1 MANLVR
7 TSRLLALG
15 AGLTLASACGEP
27 AGPSTDDYE
36 LPTPDTSLDP
46 DRLTVGDY
54 IATPC
59 DLNPGAG
66 MPPNDF
72 ADLRERH
79 EWALVDVFF
88 GRESAE
94 GPWDAPTS
102 GDIELVQSH
111 GGRVLHSFHVP
122 GVRARMILSRIPDLV
137 ADGYWITVRDVPDA
151 TRYDVPLS
159 VGFTGS
165 LGDDDVDLF
174 RSLGGRVD
182 YIWHFIDAIAG
193 VLPNRS
199 IATLRRRRDVRY
211 IEVQSVACLA
221 WSVR

>member
-15 AGLTLASACGEP
+15 LGLTLAPACDGP
-27 AGPSTDDYE
+27 AGPSTDDFE

-46 DRLTVGDY
+46 NRLTVGHY

-66 MPPNDF
+66 MPPNGF

-79 EWALVDVFF
+79 EWGLVDVFF
-88 GRESAE
+88 GRESE
-94 GPWDAPTS
+94 DDLRDAPTS

-111 GGRVLHSFHVP
+111 GGRVLYSFHVRA
-122 GVRARMILSRIPDLV
+122 VRARIVLSRIPDLV
-137 ADGYWITVRDVPDA
+137 ADGHWITVRDVPDV

-165 LGDDDVDLF
+165 LTDDDIELF

-193 VLPNRS
+193 VLPDRS
-199 IATLRRRRDVRY
+199 IATLRRRRDVKY
-211 IEVQSVACLA
+211 IEVESVACLA